1 MARSAKSGAVGPA
14 ADGTPAPHVRA
25 RANAHRRS
33 PKVGHRSA
41 PERAAIGKAARQRM
55 PLGSHAE
62 FVTAGR
68 SDPIELL
75 TSQALTRVPELV
87 PIRYGR
93 MVASPFSFY
102 RGGALIM
109 ATDLG
114 RTANSGLDVQLCGD
128 AHMSNFGIYA
138 SPERRLVFDV
148 NDFDETHPGP
158 FEWDV
163 KRLAASLAVAGR
175 DNGFSAKKR
184 RQVVLAAATAYRT
197 SMIEFAGQGNL
208 QVWYSHLDIR
218 DMMAQI
224 GDQVDAKRKRRTEAA
239 ADKAQSR
246 DSIQAL
252 AKLTKTVDGRAR
264 ILSQPPLL
272 VPLEELL
279 GQQEAELAYK
289 VLGSLHEAYRRSLQ
303 WDRRHLLEQYKLVQ
317 VARKVVGVGS
327 VGTRT
332 WILLF
337 EGLDGSDPL
346 FLQAKEAQAS
356 VLSGFVKAS
365 EAKNQGERVVNGQHL
380 MQASSDIFLGWQA
393 QEGPD
398 GIQRDFYVR
407 QLRDGKGSVVVE
419 DMVPTGMGYYGYVCG
434 LTLAR
439 AHARSGDRV
448 AIAAYLGSSDRFENA
463 VADFAETCARQN
475 IHDHAALGEAIATGR
490 VVAQTGI

>member
-279 GQQEAELAYK
+279 GQQRQSWPTRCWGVCMRPTVGRCNGTGVTCL
-289 VLGSLHEAYRRSLQ
+289 SSTSWSRS
-303 WDRRHLLEQYKLVQ
+303 
-317 VARKVVGVGS
+317 
-327 VGTRT
+327 
-332 WILLF
+332 
-337 EGLDGSDPL
+337 
-346 FLQAKEAQAS
+346 
-356 VLSGFVKAS
+356 
-365 EAKNQGERVVNGQHL
+365 
-380 MQASSDIFLGWQA
+380 
-393 QEGPD
+393 
-398 GIQRDFYVR
+398 
-407 QLRDGKGSVVVE
+407 
-419 DMVPTGMGYYGYVCG
+419 
-434 LTLAR
+434 
-439 AHARSGDRV
+439 HARSS
-448 AIAAYLGSSDRFENA
+448 AWAASAPGRGSCSSKDWTEATPCSCRPRRPRPRCCP
-463 VADFAETCARQN
+463 DSSRPARRRTRAN
-475 IHDHAALGEAIATGR
+475 G
-490 VVAQTGI
+490 